1 MRNIEIMLNDG
12 FIGVKSMTLAL
23 SSFATG
29 NLNSKMKQGSSPF
42 TIKDMLPSLHD
53 YIIPPL
59 TEQEKK
65 EQVNQSL
72 LSFMMQA
79 PGAEKMLHGYQP
91 KQ

>member
-1 MRNIEIMLNDG
+1 MLNDG
-12 FIGVKSMTLAL
+12 FIGVKSLGLAL

-29 NLNSKMKQGSSPF
+29 NLNAKMKQGASPF
-42 TIKDMLPSLHD
+42 TIKDMLPALHE

-65 EQVNQSL
+65 DQVNQSL

-79 PGAEKMLHGYQP
+79 PGAEKVLHGYAS
-91 KQ
+91 